1 MSTIKIVISILK
13 KGKTDLKKKTIL
25 LYTLFFLIFNYE
37 LCASNNRIITLA
49 PSQTELV
56 YAMGLG
62 EQIVGV
68 SDYSDYPKDA
78 LNKTKIGDIELKVE
92 LILSL
97 SPTIII
103 DVNSMRKSYEPLFRR
118 LNLNYVNYNISEME
132 DIASMALEIGKC
144 LKEEEKANK
153 FASKWLSEVQA
164 LNLKKPEVP
173 FTFYAEI
180 WGTPMQAAGNKSFI
194 SKIIERSG
202 GKNIF
207 NSKIEYP
214 VINKESVVSLN
225 PNVVFLFYPIKEEEV
240 LNVKNRPAWKH
251 ISASKNNNIYALDQ
265 DLFVRPGPRNLD
277 GLKMINKILNKA
289 IK

>member
-1 MSTIKIVISILK
+1 M
-13 KGKTDLKKKTIL
+13 KKKAIL
-25 LYTLFFLIFNYE
+25 LYTLFFLIFNSE

-164 LNLKKPEVP
+164 LNLKKPEVH
-173 FTFYAEI
+173 FTLYAEI
-180 WGTPMQAAGNKSFI
+180 CGTPIKSACNKSFI
-194 SKIIERSG
+194 SKNIERSG
-202 GKNIF
+202 GKTSLTAKLNI
-207 NSKIEYP
+207 P
-214 VINKESVVSLN
+214 
-225 PNVVFLFYPIKEEEV
+225 
-240 LNVKNRPAWKH
+240 
-251 ISASKNNNIYALDQ
+251 
-265 DLFVRPGPRNLD
+265 
-277 GLKMINKILNKA
+277 
-289 IK
+289 